1 MHDYLVRASRCPG
14 KAVHSCPTK
23 WMTELGLPMT
33 LSMDDWKI
41 GLVGFVGFIVVLA
54 VGVALIAVNILR
66 AHAARRRNRIERLS
80 PSAPR
85 YSLAVRHHRLLDRR
99 KCPCLNRRVRK
110 LSTAAA
116 ASYMCRHA
124 GGPSPIWLPFF
135 VSTSSG

>member
-1 MHDYLVRASRCPG
+1 
-14 KAVHSCPTK
+14 
-23 WMTELGLPMT
+23 MT
-33 LSMDDWKI
+33 LSMGDWNVW
-41 GLVGFVGFIVVLA
+41 LVAFLGFVAAIA

-135 VSTSSG
+135 VSTSSR